1 MPDLRYLLVTHIPF
15 ARQGENVVLDGLWAR
30 DLEGLVSSL
39 GPFRV
44 AAPEH
49 SSQLEVKSWGPS
61 AAHLRKDCGISFASL
76 PVLRS
81 ARDYWRARQLISVLR
96 DEVRKA
102 EVVHTSNYFPPYYS
116 LSSAHDEAVRLGRK
130 TLFVIAEDFHDMLEW
145 EWVRMADGRWQHW
158 RRERLLKKLDARV
171 RKSASTASLT
181 FMHTPAAVSRFR
193 LQTRNGRAI
202 RQPGHERDDVITA
215 EALSRRSG
223 ELANGRRLR
232 LVTASRQKSLKGL
245 DFLVRAVGLLRS
257 LGVEVEAVL
266 YGHGENAEELK
277 ALTQR
282 LGVSD
287 LVSFPGS
294 LPPGQAIYAAL
305 SKCDLFLMP
314 HRTTDF
320 GRAFFDAM
328 AAATPVIAFRTAAS
342 EDTVRHGVDGLI
354 SPLDDVES
362 LAAAIRRV
370 HSCHALLG
378 EMSRAARERALVN
391 TRSAW
396 YGWRAQWIREL

>member
-1 MPDLRYLLVTHIPF
+1 VPDLRYLLVTHIPF
-15 ARQGENVVLDGLWAR
+15 ARQGEDVVLDGLWAR
-30 DLEGLVSSL
+30 DLEGLARSL
-39 GPFRV
+39 GSFRV
-44 AAPEH
+44 AAPEY
-49 SSQLEVKSWGPS
+49 SSEAEVKSWGPS
-61 AAHLRKDCGISFASL
+61 AAHLRKDCGITFASL

-81 ARDYWRARQLISVLR
+81 ARDYWGARRLRNVLR
-96 DEVRKA
+96 EEVRNA
-102 EVVHTSNYFPPYYS
+102 GIVHTSNYFPPYYS
-116 LSSAHDEAVRLGRK
+116 LSSAHDEAVRLGSK

-145 EWVRMADGRWQHW
+145 EWVRMADGRWQNW
-158 RRERLLKKLDARV
+158 RRERLLRKLDARV

-202 RQPGHERDDVITA
+202 RQPGHEREDVITA
-215 EALSRRSG
+215 DALARRSN
-223 ELANGRRLR
+223 ELEKGRRLR
-232 LVTASRQKSLKGL
+232 LVTASRQKPLKGL

-257 LGVEVEAVL
+257 FGVEVEAVL
-266 YGHGENAEELK
+266 YGHGESAAELK
-277 ALTQR
+277 VLAQR
-282 LGVSD
+282 LGVAD
-287 LVSFPGS
+287 LVTFPGS
-294 LPPGQAIYAAL
+294 LPPGQAIYTAL
-305 SKCDLFLMP
+305 SKCDVFLMP

-342 EDTVRHGVDGLI
+342 EDTVRHGVDGLV

-362 LAAAIRRV
+362 LAAAIRRL
-370 HSCHALLG
+370 HEGHALLA

-396 YGWRAQWIREL
+396 FEWRAQWIREL